1 MQRYN
6 TLIADDNNLLDLIEK
21 GSMQLKSKV
30 LIERM
35 TEIINDMNMVRKEA
49 PDHKKNIVTV
59 ILVRAYW
66 NRAHCYLD
74 EGKPQLAMDDL
85 MQVDQLN
92 PGNKD
97 VKENINL
104 CKAEMR
110 EHGVGTFFADSPQP
124 DVITP
129 KAQRIEPNGSD
140 QKRESPQ
147 GEYVKLGRQDS
158 AFYKH
163 EKSQRPQSPTHHHH
177 SQNLNQPGG
186 KTGSSKNK

>member
-21 GSMQLKSKV
+21 GSMQLKSKA
-30 LIERM
+30 LIKRM

-97 VKENINL
+97 VKKDIKL

-110 EHGVGTFFADSPQP
+110 EHGVETFFA
-124 DVITP
+124 
-129 KAQRIEPNGSD
+129 G
-140 QKRESPQ
+140 Q

-163 EKSQRPQSPTHHHH
+163 EKSQRPQSPAHHHD
-177 SQNLNQPGG
+177 SQYLNQPGG
-186 KTGSSKNK
+186 KTGRNK